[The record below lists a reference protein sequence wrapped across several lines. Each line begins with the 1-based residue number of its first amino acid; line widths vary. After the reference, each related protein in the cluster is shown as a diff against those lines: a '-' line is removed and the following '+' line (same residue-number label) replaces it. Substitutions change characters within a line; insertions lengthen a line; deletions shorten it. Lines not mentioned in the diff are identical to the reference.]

1 MRRRFIL
8 VSLVLLIIAPFNAA
22 NAKDLKI
29 VAGTTLLSDIL
40 KDIAGSGAQIR
51 TVIPGG
57 SCPGHYD
64 IKPGDIKLLAEAD
77 ALFIHPWQKGQQNIQ
92 SIIRAAENEGLK
104 IVMVA
109 AKGNVMVPQ
118 VQCQAIEAIS
128 ENLKRIDPGKAQAYT
143 EAATRRISRVK
154 RIDSELKEI
163 LKKEGVENR
172 PVVCAAMQKGFVAW
186 VGFNVIADYGRPED
200 LTPENLAQI
209 ISKAR
214 NSNVKLVVD
223 NLQSGPDA
231 GKGMAQELKAQQVNL
246 SNFPNGFKGVDTWEK
261 NIRKNIELL
270 IKALGETE

>member
-64 IKPGDIKLLAEAD
+64 IKPGDIKLLAKAD
-77 ALFIHPWQKGQQNIQ
+77 AFFIHPWQKGQQNIQ

-109 AKGNVMVPQ
+109 TKGNVMVPEF
-118 VQCQAIEAIS
+118 QCQAIEAIS
-128 ENLKRIDPGKAQAYT
+128 ENLKTMDPEKDQAYS
-143 EAATRRISRVK
+143 EAATKRISRVK
-154 RIDSELKEI
+154 RVGRELKEI
-163 LKKEGVENR
+163 LKKAGAENR
-172 PVVCAAMQKGFVAW
+172 PVICASMQKDFVSW
-186 VGFNVIADYGRPED
+186 VGFKVIADYGRPED
-200 LTPENLAQI
+200 LTPENVAQI

-214 NSNVKLVVD
+214 DSNVKLVLD
-223 NLQSGPDA
+223 NLQSGPHA

-246 SNFPNGFKGVDTWEK
+246 SNFPNGFKGADTWEK
-261 NIRKNIELL
+261 NLRKNVGLL
-270 IKALGETE
+270 IQALGET

>member
-1 MRRRFIL
+1 
-8 VSLVLLIIAPFNAA
+8 
-22 NAKDLKI
+22 
-29 VAGTTLLSDIL
+29 
-40 KDIAGSGAQIR
+40 
-51 TVIPGG
+51 
-57 SCPGHYD
+57 
-64 IKPGDIKLLAEAD
+64 
-77 ALFIHPWQKGQQNIQ
+77 
-92 SIIRAAENEGLK
+92 
-104 IVMVA
+104 
-109 AKGNVMVPQ
+109 MVPQ